1 MHIFTLVRG
10 GICIAYEMSR
20 ALLAPLSAASG
31 GIPKAAGTGGEERV
45 REASRRFNTLCAP
58 RFKRARYTTLRADS

>member
-31 GIPKAAGTGGEERV
+31 GIPKAAGTGEERV
-45 REASRRFNTLCAP
+45 CEKPLVVSILYARRGLNVHA
-58 RFKRARYTTLRADS
+58 TTLRADS